1 MGVRVIQGGRIPRCP
16 SLGVSHPLPHTESR
30 RGVPNPLG
38 LAHPHATSP
47 IPLHPTGRW
56 DGRGRGWGPGRVG
69 SAAPCPDVR
78 SVPVPPGLG
87 VDPVPAG
94 AHPEAAPAGL
104 PEAFPAEK
112 RAGGSWPE
120 GRLGGPMERR
130 HTICSL
136 DWRAARGGQEGR
148 QGGSLERRRGGSWE
162 RRQRGRPS
170 GSWERRQPCGG
181 SWERRRAGTAGGS
194 WERGTGFGSWERRH
208 AGSNPLDPQEPC
220 PDAYSNLI
228 ILAVP
233 NRVSGPGLC
242 LPPPA
247 RPAPGAHRPPPL
259 PLQDAGEESCALIC
273 QVFQIIY
280 GDQSIECVDRA
291 GYHYTSTPTRPWL
304 SSRSEWLGTGVGASS
319 GVSRG

>member
-1 MGVRVIQGGRIPRCP
+1 
-16 SLGVSHPLPHTESR
+16 
-30 RGVPNPLG
+30 
-38 LAHPHATSP
+38 
-47 IPLHPTGRW
+47 
-56 DGRGRGWGPGRVG
+56 
-69 SAAPCPDVR
+69 
-78 SVPVPPGLG
+78 
-87 VDPVPAG
+87 
-94 AHPEAAPAGL
+94 
-104 PEAFPAEK
+104 
-112 RAGGSWPE
+112 
-120 GRLGGPMERR
+120 MERR

-181 SWERRRAGTAGGS
+181 SWERRRAGTTGGS

-208 AGSNPLDPQEPC
+208 AGSNPLDPQPC
-220 PDAYSNLI
+220 PDAYSNLV

-233 NRVSGPGLC
+233 NRVSGPGMRPDFWHAPT
-242 LPPPA
+242 PPPA
-247 RPAPGAHRPPPL
+247 RAHPPWHAPTFSSSPL
-259 PLQDAGEESCALIC
+259 HPLQDAAEESCALIC

-304 SSRSEWLGTGVGASS
+304 SSRSEWLGGVRDAEWDCTGLGGLGTAWGGPALVLTGLSLP
-319 GVSRG
+319 R

>member
-1 MGVRVIQGGRIPRCP
+1 M
-16 SLGVSHPLPHTESR
+16 
-30 RGVPNPLG
+30 
-38 LAHPHATSP
+38 
-47 IPLHPTGRW
+47 
-56 DGRGRGWGPGRVG
+56 
-69 SAAPCPDVR
+69 
-78 SVPVPPGLG
+78 
-87 VDPVPAG
+87 DPVPAG

-120 GRLGGPMERR
+120 SRLGGPMERR

-208 AGSNPLDPQEPC
+208 AGSNPLDPQEPS

-233 NRVSGPGLC
+233 NRVSGPGMC
-242 LPPPA
+242 HPPPA
-247 RPAPGAHRPPPL
+247 RPPTGTHCLPL
-259 PLQDAGEESCALIC
+259 FPLQDAGEESCALIC

-304 SSRSEWLGTGVGASS
+304 SSRSKWLRTGVGTSS
-319 GVSRG
+319 GVSWGWRVGVHGHIVGGLSLL

>member
-1 MGVRVIQGGRIPRCP
+1 M
-16 SLGVSHPLPHTESR
+16 
-30 RGVPNPLG
+30 
-38 LAHPHATSP
+38 
-47 IPLHPTGRW
+47 
-56 DGRGRGWGPGRVG
+56 
-69 SAAPCPDVR
+69 
-78 SVPVPPGLG
+78 
-87 VDPVPAG
+87 DPVPAG
-94 AHPEAAPAGL
+94 AHPEVAPAGV

-112 RAGGSWPE
+112 RPGGSWPE
-120 GRLGGPMERR
+120 GGRLGGPMERR

-233 NRVSGPGLC
+233 NRVSGPRRVPTRRHTATRWHPPTRVPS
-242 LPPPA
+242 LPPSV
-247 RPAPGAHRPPPL
+247 
-259 PLQDAGEESCALIC
+259 PLQDAAEESCALIC

-304 SSRSEWLGTGVGASS
+304 SSRSEWPGTGVGTARGTAQGWRA
-319 GVSRG
+319 GVRGHSVGGGCRGRGLAPL